1 MEQETAEELYLSFA
15 GIFQRPRPDIARHL
29 EELIDLW
36 AQEIPSSEKVIGE
49 LRDFCRAFPAGE
61 ARENALWGEYI
72 PLFETGHVE
81 APPYASVY
89 LDGEGLVLGREAE
102 EVRNFYLSSGYGLGS
117 EQGELPDHLGVE
129 LEFLALLAGTGS
141 WDAAQSFRQK
151 HLLPFLRV
159 ILPKIR
165 ATERPVYSQAAELLT
180 SWQLGQC

>member
-36 AQEIPSSEKVIGE
+36 AQEISSSEKVFSE
-49 LRDFCRAFPAGE
+49 LREFCRAFPAGE
-61 ARENALWGEYI
+61 VRENALWKEYI
-72 PLFETGHVE
+72 PLFETGRVE

-89 LDGEGLVLGREAE
+89 LDRDGLVLGCEAE
-102 EVRNFYLSSGYGLGS
+102 EVRKFYLSLGYGLRS
-117 EQGELPDHLGVE
+117 DQRELPDHLGVE
-129 LEFLALLAGTGS
+129 LEFLARLAGRGS
-141 WDAAQSFRQK
+141 WDAVGSFRK
-151 HLLPFLRV
+151 SHLRPFLRA

-165 ATERPVYSQAAELLT
+165 ASERPVYSQAAELLA